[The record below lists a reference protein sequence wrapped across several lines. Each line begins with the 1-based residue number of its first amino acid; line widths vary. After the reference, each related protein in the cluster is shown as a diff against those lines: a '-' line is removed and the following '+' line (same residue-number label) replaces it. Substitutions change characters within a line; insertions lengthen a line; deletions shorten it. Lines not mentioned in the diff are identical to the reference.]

1 MAADLWIFAVIFLK
15 YDLLCQITQ
24 KSSRFLNMKIH
35 FLQMDSEEDG
45 HHHDNDGDDVGVG
58 EEQSS
63 DDGHLQEHSSDTDES
78 LEGILFGDQQSD
90 DLQPYV
96 CDPTFETEE
105 ELSKFMTAELQN
117 VTNIA
122 DIYFENLR

>member
-1 MAADLWIFAVIFLK
+1 M
-15 YDLLCQITQ
+15 LLE
-24 KSSRFLNMKIH
+24 KKLNH
-35 FLQMDSEEDG
+35 
-45 HHHDNDGDDVGVG
+45 
-58 EEQSS
+58 
-63 DDGHLQEHSSDTDES
+63 
-78 LEGILFGDQQSD
+78 
-90 DLQPYV
+90 LQPYV

>member
-1 MAADLWIFAVIFLK
+1 
-15 YDLLCQITQ
+15 
-24 KSSRFLNMKIH
+24 MKIH

-45 HHHDNDGDDVGVG
+45 HHHDNDGDDDGVG